1 MSAAERCWLRNIFGS
16 RILIDN
22 IGLERCQLRKHKG
35 MRALQIGFE
44 FEEVRKHRLWFRS
57 FGILMIVIGLA
68 TAGSSITTNAILLG
82 SLLVLAGLCQMVHSR
97 ARIRWSGLFL
107 NLPSGILY
115 FTAGLL
121 IICEPAIDTLT
132 RARLLAV
139 LLIVIGCLRL
149 FVALS
154 IPLAHHRWM
163 MLDGLTAI
171 ISGFSIWDSWPISG
185 LWYSSLL
192 MGLNMMSEG
201 HMEIR
206 LSSRDY

>member
-1 MSAAERCWLRNIFGS
+1 
-16 RILIDN
+16 
-22 IGLERCQLRKHKG
+22 

-68 TAGSSITTNAILLG
+68 TAGSSIMTNAIFLG
-82 SLLVLAGLCQMVHSR
+82 SLLVLAGLCQLVHSR
-97 ARIRWSGLFL
+97 ACIRWSGLFL
-107 NLPSGILY
+107 NLPSGILF

-121 IICEPAIDTLT
+121 IICDPAIDTLI

-139 LLIVIGCLRL
+139 LLIVIGCFRL

-154 IPLAHHRWM
+154 IPLGHHGWM

-171 ISGFSIWDSWPISG
+171 ISGFLIWNSWPTPAQTVAPK
-185 LWYSSLL
+185 LA
-192 MGLNMMSEG
+192 SEILPANCASITRKWLSPRPLYLQMRPLG
-201 HMEIR
+201 RAIR
-206 LSSRDY
+206 